1 MHSAHFN
8 PPSPRRY
15 VSMFLLS
22 TSVRLLLSND
32 TPIIPTG
39 YRYGCLSPSSGESS
53 TRSMFSFCYDML
65 DSDLSTL
72 SCIYIYPSLPYSLHC
87 AVTPKPPMFPPTLYL
102 FPASYPSPTL
112 HHFYQ
117 LSSMFSLTR
126 SSLSRVALYRLL
138 TSATHLSLFFLLVK
152 VERYQVSISSFTCSF
167 LRRRSGYWYI
177 LYRELYLRLS
187 VQLLPRVAG
196 SVRSVDGIACAVKW
210 EINMIYSCG
219 RNRLSVVCFARHL
232 YVSAVRMKEY

>member
-1 MHSAHFN
+1 MHLYLPFSSLLFALCCYSQTSHVSPYFLSFPRLIPLPHSA
-8 PPSPRRY
+8 S
-15 VSMFLLS
+15 FL
-22 TSVRLLLSND
+22 
-32 TPIIPTG
+32 
-39 YRYGCLSPSSGESS
+39 
-53 TRSMFSFCYDML
+53 
-65 DSDLSTL
+65 
-72 SCIYIYPSLPYSLHC
+72 
-87 AVTPKPPMFPPTLYL
+87 
-102 FPASYPSPTL
+102 PAFVDVFLNT
-112 HHFYQ
+112 FQ
-117 LSSMFSLTR
+117 
-126 SSLSRVALYRLL
+126 SLSRVALYRLL
-138 TSATHLSLFFLLVK
+138 TSATHLSLFLLLVK